1 MGNEAEERAFTEDL
15 VSRKKDNK
23 LKQISNI

>member
-1 MGNEAEERAFTEDL
+1 MGNEAEERSFTEDV
-15 VSRKKDNK
+15 VSRKKENK